1 MSDPTKVNLSNVSVI
16 LIGTR
21 YPENIGAAAR
31 AMRNMGIKELI
42 LVDPQNPDPARIGKM
57 ATHAA
62 LGVVDRM
69 KVCGTL
75 NAALADFNYVVGT
88 TARLGGQRK
97 VVSSPSRLAQRLI
110 SISQQNQV
118 ALLFGPEDRGLTN
131 EDIRFCDILVN
142 IPTAEFSS
150 LNLAQA
156 VMVMCYELFC
166 FSREKP
172 GEFAPRLANRHEL
185 EAMYAQL
192 KDVMM
197 RISFINPANPDYFM
211 NNLRHFGSRI
221 QLRAKEVSI
230 IRGSAARSTGT
241 AKKVIRRGLRRA
253 VMNLINSAEQTQV
266 LLFCAYISF

>member
-1 MSDPTKVNLSNVSVI
+1 MPDPKKINLSNISIVLV
-16 LIGTR
+16 GTR

-31 AMRNMGIKELI
+31 AMRNMGINKLI
-42 LVDPQNPDPARIGKM
+42 LVDPQNPDPAKINKM

-62 LGVVDRM
+62 LEVVDHM
-69 KVCGTL
+69 TVYSTL
-75 NAALADFNYVVGT
+75 REALDDYNYIVGT

-97 VVSSPSRLAQRLI
+97 VVSSPSKLAQRLI
-110 SISQQNQV
+110 SISHQNQIAV
-118 ALLFGPEDRGLTN
+118 LFGPEDRGLTN
-131 EDIRFCDILVN
+131 QDIRFCDILVN

-166 FSREKP
+166 FSRDKS

-185 EAMYAQL
+185 EDMYEQL
-192 KDVMM
+192 KHVMM

-211 NNLRHFGSRI
+211 NNLRHFGSRM

-230 IRGSAARSTGT
+230 IRGICRQIDWYG
-241 AKKVIRRGLRRA
+241 KKCYQDGLEKGRESSD
-253 VMNLINSAEQTQV
+253 N
-266 LLFCAYISF
+266 

>member
-1 MSDPTKVNLSNVSVI
+1 MSDPNKINLANISIVLV
-16 LIGTR
+16 GTR

-31 AMRNMGIKELI
+31 AMRNMGIKKLI
-42 LVDPQNPDPARIGKM
+42 LVDPQNPDPAKIGKM

-62 LGVVDRM
+62 LEVVDRM
-69 KVCGTL
+69 TICSTL
-75 NAALADFNYVVGT
+75 KEALADYNYVVGT

-97 VVSSPSRLAQRLI
+97 VVSSPSKLGQRLI
-110 SISQQNQV
+110 SLSHQNQIAV
-118 ALLFGPEDRGLTN
+118 LFGPEDRGLTN

-156 VMVMCYELFC
+156 VMVMCYELFG
-166 FSREKP
+166 FSRDKS

-185 EAMYAQL
+185 EAMYEQL

-211 NNLRHFGSRI
+211 NNLRHFGSRM

-230 IRGSAARSTGT
+230 IRGICRQINWYG
-241 AKKVIRRGLRRA
+241 KKRYQDGLEKGMEDSK
-253 VMNLINSAEQTQV
+253 V
-266 LLFCAYISF
+266 